1 MFLKMAIMN
10 NSGNVG
16 KSMICD
22 NLLRKRIPNA
32 EVIKIE
38 TINSDGSDDGTI
50 SAKQIKKVFDLIDTT
65 DTAIID
71 VGASNIETFMSNLKK
86 LNGAHEDIDFFIIP
100 TTPKPKQQVDTLTTI
115 DDLLQLGVE
124 PEQIKVIFNFFDSDL
139 TLEENYPV
147 IFDSSLFKELD
158 IANVKNQFTITDN
171 PVFDMLGELGYSF
184 TEIAEDE
191 RDFKALIRASKDKEE
206 RSQLSHLRSSKR
218 LAQGF
223 IKELDVTFA
232 KLMKSCD
239 IELHEEDTVNE

>member
-1 MFLKMAIMN
+1 M
-10 NSGNVG
+10 
-16 KSMICD
+16 
-22 NLLRKRIPNA
+22 
-32 EVIKIE
+32 KI
-38 TINSDGSDDGTI
+38 
-50 SAKQIKKVFDLIDTT
+50 
-65 DTAIID
+65 
-71 VGASNIETFMSNLKK
+71 
-86 LNGAHEDIDFFIIP
+86 
-100 TTPKPKQQVDTLTTI
+100 
-115 DDLLQLGVE
+115 
-124 PEQIKVIFNFFDSDL
+124 
-139 TLEENYPV
+139 V